1 MISIVLNFL
10 HIDKSASVTSKTTK
24 EPMAVDLS
32 VVVVVTLGKL
42 YSYFVRYSLSF
53 AIVIARCG
61 FLH

>member
-32 VVVVVTLGKL
+32 VVVVVTLGK
-42 YSYFVRYSLSF
+42 
-53 AIVIARCG
+53 
-61 FLH
+61 